1 MEELR
6 KLEQLH
12 TTLTFM
18 QSHNFVPS
26 STLDSNRFI
35 ANLILLLLQPCGEL
49 NLDMKF
55 RLLSEYLPKI
65 SVSFLEEASQW
76 VRFETDER
84 DYQEVND
91 PSGKKDCLPLQIN
104 HEEVAMVGLE
114 AMERANSTLEDFCRS
129 YFMFHGVDVG
139 SPFMIFKY
147 FPVLAFTESY
157 IYQLDGLNEKIL
169 SIPTEGDTSLA
180 KQFEKMNYQCWA
192 GTFANMLEKDPF
204 RPLLNVLELQGL
216 LTDRIRE
223 EFRSGEE
230 YWALERKLCRALTHK
245 MEISIKDVMRA
256 IHLKSFDYR
265 VLNLLLYQL
274 RGQESAFIHYKT
286 LSKCIHRLYV
296 FTMIY
301 LALYI
306 LFLVNDL
313 HMEFLSVS
321 EFLVEIS
328 DDLFKWTVSVDDVL
342 ENNFNILRMFVK
354 IYGPS
359 TAPAM
364 LAKYITDAEERYD
377 NLLKTLDPQLS
388 SKYQRRCEEATKE
401 GGKVS
406 GHPLGTWSIPPV
418 IINEDLYRSNYWRH
432 TADSHSFMSLTE
444 KEPCELQSQTPAQP
458 QPNPHRV
465 AKKRSRQDNHSPFR
479 GVRKRRWGRYVSEIR
494 LPGQKTRIWLG
505 SFGSP
510 EMAARAYDSAAFFLK
525 GDSAILN
532 FPELV
537 GSLPRPESCSR
548 RDIQSA
554 AAKAA
559 LEESVGRVKDE
570 EGPESFGWWDDVGMA
585 AFEEVKA
592 SPLRFDS
599 MEGELLSFMEDDH
612 HFFTSCFEL

>member
-55 RLLSEYLPKI
+55 RLLSEYLPKM

-129 YFMFHGVDVG
+129 YFMFHGVDID
-139 SPFMIFKY
+139 SPLMIFKY

-180 KQFEKMNYQCWA
+180 KEFEKMNYQCWA
-192 GTFANMLEKDPF
+192 ETFANMLEKDPF
-204 RPLLNVLELQGL
+204 RPLLNVLELRGL
-216 LTDRIRE
+216 LNDRIRE

-245 MEISIKDVMRA
+245 MEIFDLSTALLSKVSPHAYELWMISIKDVMRA

-274 RGQESAFIHYKT
+274 RGQEINKA
-286 LSKCIHRLYV
+286 KCIFFEV
-296 FTMIY
+296 VVK
-301 LALYI
+301 
-306 LFLVNDL
+306 VNDL

-328 DDLFKWTVSVDDVL
+328 DDLL
-342 ENNFNILRMFVK
+342 HCRMT
-354 IYGPS
+354 Y
-359 TAPAM
+359 
-364 LAKYITDAEERYD
+364 
-377 NLLKTLDPQLS
+377 
-388 SKYQRRCEEATKE
+388 
-401 GGKVS
+401 
-406 GHPLGTWSIPPV
+406 
-418 IINEDLYRSNYWRH
+418 
-432 TADSHSFMSLTE
+432 
-444 KEPCELQSQTPAQP
+444 
-458 QPNPHRV
+458 
-465 AKKRSRQDNHSPFR
+465 
-479 GVRKRRWGRYVSEIR
+479 
-494 LPGQKTRIWLG
+494 
-505 SFGSP
+505 
-510 EMAARAYDSAAFFLK
+510 
-525 GDSAILN
+525 
-532 FPELV
+532 
-537 GSLPRPESCSR
+537 
-548 RDIQSA
+548 
-554 AAKAA
+554 
-559 LEESVGRVKDE
+559 
-570 EGPESFGWWDDVGMA
+570 
-585 AFEEVKA
+585 
-592 SPLRFDS
+592 
-599 MEGELLSFMEDDH
+599 
-612 HFFTSCFEL
+612 